1 MTVKANPMSTQRGIR
16 LKVPKNLRSRVEA
29 CARVQRPWLPNC
41 VRAAI
46 VAGCAGT
53 ERRLGL
59 QGLRA
64 CQDNS
69 A

>member
-1 MTVKANPMSTQRGIR
+1 MTAKANPMPTQRGIR

-41 VRAAI
+41 VRTAI
-46 VAGCAGT
+46 VAGCAAA
-53 ERRLGL
+53 ERRPGL
-59 QGLRA
+59 QALRA
-64 CQDNS
+64 CQDSS